1 MNNKLKLSSRVPS
14 KPSLNEAISCPEVTA
29 GTEMP
34 KQWASD
40 MTISTRTRYGIIKEN
55 ILDGIA
61 FLNEQ
66 DRLLAFA
73 GQLLDELRSLPRLQV
88 GETAL
93 RARILLRG
101 LADIPAARYK
111 NVALFGNGA
120 ESPLKIHV
128 VNNGQRQVIEFEQ
141 ANLKQPGFQ
150 SILQAF
156 PSTQQCKSLFPPD
169 LAAKTIGE
177 ILNLRFRN
185 KSQAQSLE
193 KQLQR
198 VEDKIAQSAHCRNRL
213 FAANSGQ
220 SPSDRRRISSKITR
234 VIMKVKDTFCQ
245 GLENFR
251 SHEPVWEEISTAQ
264 STSSL

>member
-1 MNNKLKLSSRVPS
+1 MNNKLKVSSRVQLN
-14 KPSLNEAISCPEVTA
+14 PSLGQTISCPEVVD
-29 GTEMP
+29 GMKIP
-34 KQWASD
+34 KQWNSNQ
-40 MTISTRTRYGIIKEN
+40 TISTRTRYSIIKEN
-55 ILDGIA
+55 ILDGIT

-73 GQLLDELRSLPRLQV
+73 GQLLDELRSMPRFQV

-111 NVALFGNGA
+111 NIALFGNGA

-128 VNNGQRQVIEFEQ
+128 VNDGQRQVIEFEQ

-150 SILQAF
+150 SILQACPATAQHKF
-156 PSTQQCKSLFPPD
+156 LFPPA

-185 KSQAQSLE
+185 KSQMQSLE

-198 VEDKIAQSAHCRNRL
+198 VEEKIAQSVSCRRQL
-213 FAANSGQ
+213 FAGNSRQ
-220 SPSDRRRISSKITR
+220 SPIERRRISSRITR
-234 VIMKVKDTFCQ
+234 AIIKVKDTFYQ
-245 GLENFR
+245 GFQSFR

-264 STSSL
+264 